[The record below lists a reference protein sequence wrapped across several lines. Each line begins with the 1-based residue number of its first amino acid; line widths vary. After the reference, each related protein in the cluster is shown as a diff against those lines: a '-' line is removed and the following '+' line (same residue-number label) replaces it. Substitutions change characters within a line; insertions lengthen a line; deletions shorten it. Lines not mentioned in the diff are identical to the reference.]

1 MNVVNDL
8 SGNLM
13 EWRYVDLKLEDPY
26 TCMAVHEAVMRAR
39 AENLVP
45 NTLIH
50 EMYNCKCV
58 FIGYNQIPLED
69 LRLDVCKASNI
80 KIVRRITGGGAGY
93 MDPKQLNYAFVA
105 DERTPKIPMDVNLCY
120 EIICK
125 SIIKGL
131 QYLGLNARYAP
142 FSDVTVNDA
151 KISGNCQTRCNGVVL
166 QHGSILVD
174 FDVDTMSKIIKGP
187 EEKLRARGVVSPE
200 KRVTWICKELGREI
214 NMESLKSS
222 IKRGFEDVFNIKLL
236 QANLTDIELKYVK
249 DIRKKYVSDEWIF
262 GRPFVVP
269 GANAYAIHKTSNG
282 LIRVLARIKG
292 NLIKDILVDGDFILR
307 PDHAIY
313 ELIDN
318 LQNVNIRRDDIEKLV
333 EDFFTKKNVEVVGV
347 KPKDFTTAI
356 IKAINYFKSL
366 RLPCSA

>member
-1 MNVVNDL
+1 
-8 SGNLM
+8 M

-26 TCMAVHEAVMRAR
+26 TCMATHEAVMRAR

-50 EMYNCKCV
+50 ERYNCECV
-58 FIGYNQIPLED
+58 FIGYNQIPQED
-69 LRLDVCKASNI
+69 LRLEVCKALKI

-93 MDPKQLNYAFVA
+93 MNPEQLNYAFIA

-142 FSDVTVNDA
+142 FSDVIINDA

-174 FDVDTMSKIIKGP
+174 FDVNTMSKIIKGP
-187 EEKLRARGVVSPE
+187 EEKLRARGVVSPK

-222 IKRGFEDVFNIKLL
+222 LKRGFEEVFSIRFL
-236 QANLTDIELKYVK
+236 QDDLTDIELKYVK
-249 DIRKKYVSDEWIF
+249 DIRKKYASDEWIF

-269 GANAYAIHKTSNG
+269 SANAYAIHKASNG

-292 NLIKDILVDGDFILR
+292 DLIKDILVDGDFILR

-313 ELIDN
+313 ELTDN
-318 LQNVNIRRDDIEKLV
+318 LKNVNIGKDNIEKLV
-333 EDFFTKKNVEVVGV
+333 ENFFAKKNVEVVGV
-347 KPKDFTTAI
+347 RPKDFTTAI
-356 IKAINYFKSL
+356 IKAIKYFKSL
-366 RLPCSA
+366 SPTVKRSLK

>member
-1 MNVVNDL
+1 M
-8 SGNLM
+8 SGNFM
-13 EWRYVDLKLEDPY
+13 KWRYVDLGLEDPY
-26 TCMAVHEAVMRAR
+26 TCMAVHEAVMKAR

-105 DERTPKIPMDVNLCY
+105 DERTPKIPMDINLCY

-125 SIIKGL
+125 SIITGL
-131 QYLGLNARYAP
+131 RYLGLNARYAP
-142 FSDVTVNDA
+142 FSDITVNDA
-151 KISGNCQTRCNGVVL
+151 KISGNCQTRFNGVVL

-174 FDVDTMSKIIKGP
+174 FDVDTMSNIIKGP

-200 KRVTWICKELGREI
+200 RKVTWVCKELGREI
-214 NMESLKSS
+214 GIESLKSS

-236 QANLTDIELKYVK
+236 QANLTDTELEYVQ
-249 DIRKKYVSDEWIF
+249 DIRKKYVSDEWGF

-269 GANAYAIHKTSNG
+269 GANAYALHKTSNG

-292 NLIKDILVDGDFILR
+292 DLIKDILVDGDFILR
-307 PDHAIY
+307 PDNSMYA
-313 ELIDN
+313 LTDN
-318 LQNVNIRRDDIEKLV
+318 LQSVNIIRDDIEKLV

-347 KPKDFTTAI
+347 KPKDFTMAI

-366 RLPCSA
+366 KLPCSA